1 MGRESDFWDFN
12 FNFNA
17 PAGTREYHLT
27 AEAAEERR
35 RRGCAFQMVITEK
48 GWRGLRPDLQQDYVL
63 KVKGVEGGPSPPA
76 VTTVTS
82 ILRRDV
88 GVVSIAG
95 SGVKYRSIVI

>member
-1 MGRESDFWDFN
+1 MGRDDFWDFN

-63 KVKGVEGGPSPPA
+63 KVKGVEKSMVEKARTPPA
-76 VTTVTS
+76 AVPVPVAP
-82 ILRRDV
+82 RRAV
-88 GVVSIAG
+88 PMA
-95 SGVKYRSIVI
+95 